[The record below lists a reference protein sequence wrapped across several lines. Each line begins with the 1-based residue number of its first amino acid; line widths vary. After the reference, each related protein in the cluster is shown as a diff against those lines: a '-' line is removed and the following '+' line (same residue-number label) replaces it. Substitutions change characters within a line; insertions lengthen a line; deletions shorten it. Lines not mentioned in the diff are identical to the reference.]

1 MKKYFILFLLLSIFT
16 FLLISC
22 SEEEKSYTKLEDLYD
37 AEIGAMT
44 GSTGEALS
52 LSRFPDAETKSFD
65 DIMDGMAALISG
77 QIDAV
82 ITAYPTALNV
92 VKHNENLTLIS
103 EPVDYENTAIA
114 VKMGNDEL
122 LDDVNKII
130 EKFKTDG
137 TFEDMKRRWLKKDL
151 SPYETIE
158 IKLPAEG
165 KVLKVGTSA
174 TREPFCFVD
183 ENQKVTGHDG
193 EFALRI
199 AAELNRPIEF
209 YDMKFSALIN
219 ALQSGKVDLIVAG
232 MTATEERAKSVNF
245 TTSYF
250 QNSQVM
256 IVKKSTGVET
266 AVDNKLKSKRAI
278 EDFNNKKIGVLL
290 GSVHDTYA
298 IEHYPGA
305 EVLQYKNPSEL
316 VLAVESGKVDAAIYT
331 SENVIE
337 VLRNR
342 ESLEIIG
349 DTLFT
354 IPIAMGFNQENDEL
368 REKFNQF
375 LKEIKAN
382 GIFDDMV
389 QRWITDGNLEMPV
402 INILEENKGLLV
414 VGTVSDKGLPF
425 TIVKDNKLIGF
436 DIELAE
442 RFAASLGKK
451 IKFADMEF
459 GSLIVSAA
467 TNKINMIASTLMITE
482 ERAKQID
489 FSDAYMRL
497 GASMFALKKD
507 FVNSQ
512 KNKMR
517 ILNDIADKTVAV
529 YAGTIHDSFVAENYP
544 TAKISRY
551 NSPADII
558 LALKMGKVDAA
569 FLDLVGAKV
578 MLKSN
583 PDIGILTEDALSLPL
598 AVGFRKDNPKLREEF
613 NEYLKEIKSDGT
625 YDKMFNRWF
634 VEDPEQAAMPNFA
647 FDKDSPSITLAVAV
661 GDLPNSAIV
670 NGEHVGFDVE
680 LIKTF
685 AHRKDYNLKI
695 NTMEFGSLI
704 VALSSG
710 KADIIADA
718 IAITEERQK
727 RVAFSDSYHMFKTAV
742 LALNK
747 NLYTQA
753 NQQEE
758 VAEKEEKSFWED
770 TFLKDIADSFYS
782 NIIQENRYILILDGL
797 RTTAVISILATLFG
811 TILGGLICFM
821 RMSKRKVL
829 LIPAKVYIS
838 ILRGTPV
845 LVVLMIIF
853 YVVFASVDI
862 DPVFVAVIAFGLNF
876 AAYVSEMFRT
886 GIEGVDRG
894 QSEAG
899 IAIGFTKVITF
910 IYIVLP
916 QAVRRI
922 LPVYKGEMISLVK
935 MTSIVGYIAV
945 QDLTKA
951 SDIIRSRTFDA
962 FFPLIM
968 VAVLYFSISW
978 LLMYSL
984 GYIERKTNPKLS
996 RG

>member
-1 MKKYFILFLLLSIFT
+1 MKKYFIFFLILSIFT
-16 FLLISC
+16 FLLTNC
-22 SEEEKSYTKLEDLYD
+22 SEEEKSYTKLEDLQY
-37 AEIGAMT
+37 AKIGAMT

-52 LSRFPDAETKSFD
+52 LSRFPDADTKSFD

-92 VKHNENLTLIS
+92 AKHSQYLELIP
-103 EPVDYENTAIA
+103 EPVDYENTSVA
-114 VKMGNDEL
+114 VKKGNDEL
-122 LDDVNKII
+122 LQAVNKVI
-130 EKFKTDG
+130 EKYKTDG

-158 IKLPAEG
+158 INLPTEG
-165 KVLKVGTSA
+165 QILKIGTSA

-209 YDMKFSALIN
+209 FDMKFSALIN
-219 ALQSGKVDLIVAG
+219 ALQAGKVDLIVAG

-250 QNSQVM
+250 RNSQVM
-256 IVKKSTGVET
+256 IVKKSSSADTK
-266 AVDNKLKSKRAI
+266 VDNKSITKKTIDDFRNKR
-278 EDFNNKKIGVLL
+278 IGVLL
-290 GSVHDTYA
+290 GSTHDTYA
-298 IEHYPGA
+298 MQNFPNAQIM
-305 EVLQYKNPSEL
+305 QYKTPPEII
-316 VLAVESGKVDAAIYT
+316 LAVKSGKVDAAIYT
-331 SENVIE
+331 TETLQEILRIE
-337 VLRNR
+337 KELT
-342 ESLEIIG
+342 LLG
-349 DTLFT
+349 DTLFAV
-354 IPIAMGFNQENDEL
+354 PVAMGFNHNNIEL
-368 REKFNQF
+368 RDEFNAF
-375 LKEIKAN
+375 FTKIKN
-382 GIFDDMV
+382 DGTYDDMV
-389 QRWITDGNLEMPV
+389 NRWISGGKTGMPE
-402 INILEENKGLLV
+402 IENSKSNGLLK
-414 VGTVSDKGLPF
+414 VGMVSDKGLPF
-425 TIVKDNKLIGF
+425 AIVKNNKVIGF
-436 DIELAE
+436 DIEFVE
-442 RFAASLGKK
+442 RFAAYLDKELK
-451 IKFADMEF
+451 LVDMEF
-459 GSLIVSAA
+459 GSLIIAAA
-467 TNKINMIASTLMITE
+467 TNKIDMISSTLMITE
-482 ERAKQID
+482 ERKKQID
-489 FSDAYMRL
+489 FSDPYLRL
-497 GASMFALKKD
+497 GASLFVLKNNIEETPAGKMKALD
-507 FVNSQ
+507 
-512 KNKMR
+512 
-517 ILNDIADKTVAV
+517 DIADKIIGV
-529 YAGTIHDSFVAENYP
+529 YAGTIHDSFVAENFP
-544 TAKISRY
+544 TAKINRY

-558 LALKMGKVDAA
+558 LALKMGKVDVA

-625 YDKMFNRWF
+625 YGKIFNRWF
-634 VEDPEQAAMPNFA
+634 IEDPEEAEMPEFTFN
-647 FDKDSPSITLAVAV
+647 KNSPLITLAAAV

-670 NGEHVGFDVE
+670 NGEHVGFDIE

-685 AHRKDYNLKI
+685 AERKGYNLKI
-695 NTMEFGSLI
+695 NTMEFSSLI
-704 VALSSG
+704 AALSSG
-710 KADIIADA
+710 KADIIADG
-718 IAITEERQK
+718 IAITEERKK
-727 RVAFSDSYHMFKTAV
+727 RVAFSDSYNMFKTAV
-742 LALNK
+742 LVLNK
-747 NLYTQA
+747 NLYNA
-753 NQQEE
+753 EDIEE
-758 VAEKEEKSFWED
+758 VEETSLLEN
-770 TFLKDIADSFYS
+770 TFLEDIAESFHS

-821 RMSKRKVL
+821 RMSKRKL
-829 LIPAKVYIS
+829 LLVPAKVYIS

-853 YVVFASVDI
+853 YIVFASVDI
-862 DPVFVAVIAFGLNF
+862 DPALVAVIAFGLNF

-886 GIEGVDRG
+886 GIEGVDKG

-899 IAIGFTKVITF
+899 IAIGFTKVKTF

-968 VAVLYFSISW
+968 VAVLYFAISW
-978 LLMYSL
+978 LLMFAL
-984 GYIERKTNPKLS
+984 GYIEGKSNPKLS